1 MPTALAFSFF
11 FFLLHQSTRQHQKR
25 ILRAAAHALQYTS
38 RVLSVRIQ
46 TPSQAYCRTGT
57 YSMLA
62 TCSGRALLRTAV
74 GGLLAGAGGYNCLPP
89 RARSEPV
96 ANAAPPID
104 HPDARPQRR
113 RPTRAERQ
121 AEAADNAFFW
131 EAFKSAMASA
141 GHRVGP
147 RTRADEVFSFKVRYH
162 PPPLPPT
169 RTPATQT
176 ILVGRV

>member
-1 MPTALAFSFF
+1 
-11 FFLLHQSTRQHQKR
+11 
-25 ILRAAAHALQYTS
+25 
-38 RVLSVRIQ
+38 
-46 TPSQAYCRTGT
+46 
-57 YSMLA
+57 MLA

-89 RARSEPV
+89 RARSQPV
-96 ANAAPPID
+96 ANAAPPVD
-104 HPDARPQRR
+104 HPDARPPQRR

-147 RTRADEVFSFKVRYH
+147 RTRADEVFSFKVRN
-162 PPPLPPT
+162 PPPPPPPSPHT
-169 RTPATQT
+169 HTHTCSSPCLSRLHVAN
-176 ILVGRV
+176 